1 MGIQQSAQQ
10 GLDTW
15 NRDLRAMC
23 GHFDTELAFNRSLFI
38 GEFSML
44 SSGGLPLASLRTNAG
59 LIKRQVTNPDHD
71 NDQDCFWSASAAA
84 IHRSCRTASGC
95 NWPLANCC

>member
-23 GHFDTELAFNRSLFI
+23 GHFDTELAFNR
-38 GEFSML
+38 
-44 SSGGLPLASLRTNAG
+44 
-59 LIKRQVTNPDHD
+59 
-71 NDQDCFWSASAAA
+71 
-84 IHRSCRTASGC
+84 
-95 NWPLANCC
+95 